1 MTDIAPPKVRSVER
15 TEDRLLASDVFES
28 RSRTQPPRNGSGSI
42 REPSREIPV
51 YHQCDVLVVG
61 GGPSGCAAA

>member
-1 MTDIAPPKVRSVER
+1 MSDTDQPKVRSVER

-28 RSRTQPPRNGSGSI
+28 RTRTQPPRNGRGFI

-51 YHQCDVLVVG
+51 
-61 GGPSGCAAA
+61 